1 MKYEENK
8 GYGEEK
14 GKEQGEGEYHTP
26 EYHTL
31 YLKTQK
37 HPKYENEIWTRKG
50 DIEKRENLER
60 CHSYSKNLTLETTRI
75 SHPKT
80 PNNTRKHPTTHE
92 DNRKHPKITK
102 ISKNTTLF
110 NISKTP

>member
-1 MKYEENK
+1 MKYEENQ

-14 GKEQGEGEYHTP
+14 GKEQGEG

-60 CHSYSKNLTLETTRI
+60 CHSYRKNLALETTRI

-80 PNNTRKHPTTHE
+80 PNNTQKIQRHTKTTENTRK
-92 DNRKHPKITK
+92 
-102 ISKNTTLF
+102 
-110 NISKTP
+110 